1 MDDEASDANTS
12 YEAHTLS
19 SLSVDGEAFCT
30 DADTSY
36 EALAHSS
43 DCSNCDACRN
53 SETHAHASHAVE
65 L

>member
-36 EALAHSS
+36 EALAHIS
-43 DCSNCDACRN
+43 DDRSDCDACRN
-53 SETHAHASHAVE
+53 SEAYTLV